1 MSTWVKPVPNILG
14 TGLRILSLFIF
25 FPHLSM
31 FLRVFVVFLVY
42 IWSLCVHRTVSTR
55 PETPSEASTTCGGP
69 LSTALR
75 PSRRST
81 KAMWCLL
88 YYTALNA
95 RGWQRATSPSCQSST
110 QKTSGE
116 SCKPFGLTLSPT
128 NSYSPGAIKTAWR
141 TSSWEGDGDGLGTSW
156 GESRTTSLAQP
167 FTGYLNESAREEDQ
181 ETPGAELW
189 SQSSEAGPEPT
200 DVAILR
206 SRPTCH
212 TA

>member
-95 RGWQRATSPSCQSST
+95 GGWQRATKLSVFHTKNLRRILQTFWPDTISNQQLLARCNKDSMENIIMGRRWRWIGHVMRREQDNIT
-110 QKTSGE
+110 RTALHWIPEGKRKRGRPRNTWRRTVE
-116 SCKPFGLTLSPT
+116 S
-128 NSYSPGAIKTAWR
+128 
-141 TSSWEGDGDGLGTSW
+141 E
-156 GESRTTSLAQP
+156 
-167 FTGYLNESAREEDQ
+167 
-181 ETPGAELW
+181 
-189 SQSSEAGPEPT
+189 
-200 DVAILR
+200 LR
-206 SRPTCH
+206 SWPRTNRRGDPS
-212 TA
+212 